1 MDDSSTYIGVDTL
14 GYYEKDVVTQYFIQL
29 TDTVLVMSPLKFIIR
44 IEILYLFDVH
54 FEDNSN
60 THP

>member
-1 MDDSSTYIGVDTL
+1 MNDSLTYIGVDTL

-29 TDTVLVMSPLKFIIR
+29 TDTVLVMYPLKFVIR
-44 IEILYLFDVH
+44 IEILYLLDVH